1 MTVHRTPPKHPIEA
15 DKQAAAQ
22 PIGLRVIKGALVPA
36 TDDDIETLRRFR
48 LRVGHLVLATLDRP
62 RHPEGL
68 RVLHGFA
75 QLISQNIEGFEH
87 LTAHQVIKRLQAE
100 SGVGCHLISVSAR
113 DAISALLPSLG
124 EELASPINFDNI
136 GDQLVTAYQPK
147 SLSAATMDDAE
158 FQEIFDG
165 LSRYVALHYWP
176 TMTPEQIAETARLM
190 PESVP

>member
-1 MTVHRTPPKHPIEA
+1 MTAHRTPPQRPIES

-48 LRVGHLVLATLDRP
+48 LRVGHLVIATLDRP

-124 EELASPINFDNI
+124 DDIASAIDFNKM
-136 GDQLVTAYQPK
+136 GDHLVNAYQPK

-165 LSRYVALHYWP
+165 LARFVALRYWP
-176 TMTPEQIAETARLM
+176 SMTPEQIQETAGLM